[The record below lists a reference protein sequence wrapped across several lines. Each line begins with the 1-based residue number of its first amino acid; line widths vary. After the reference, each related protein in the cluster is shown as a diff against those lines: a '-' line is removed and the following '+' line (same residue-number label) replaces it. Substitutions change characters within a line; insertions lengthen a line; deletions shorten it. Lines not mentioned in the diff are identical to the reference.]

1 MTELGVQSAKLA
13 QVRGWGEG
21 LSSWE
26 FKLDSGVCLRGKTSV
41 CNQAGLTKDELK
53 PVLHFLHGNG
63 FASLTYAELL
73 MPLANDYQ
81 IFTQDVSG
89 HGLSGLDSTFVGWN
103 KTAERCL
110 QAAKQHLPKPQK
122 KIALAHSFGGCLT
135 ALMAAQSPQFF
146 DRLIILDPALFPP
159 KMLWLLRGMRLS
171 GLMTQVPMVK
181 QAKRRKTSWSSVEQA
196 RKYFTGR
203 GTFKGWTN
211 ESLACYLDHSLKT
224 DSTGFSHLI
233 CPPWMES
240 AIFASYPRG
249 LWKSLT
255 ELKVPT
261 TIVAGKDTLS
271 FFKQSYAHAARVN
284 DNINLLEVEGGH
296 CFMME
301 RPDEIADL
309 VKSLL
314 EQG

>member
-1 MTELGVQSAKLA
+1 MESEKLT
-13 QVRGWGEG
+13 RIRHWETG
-21 LSSWE
+21 LSQWK
-26 FKLDSGVCLRGKTSV
+26 FRLDTGLCLSGKTSIDSPM
-41 CNQAGLTKDELK
+41 QRMEEQK

-63 FASLTYAELL
+63 FASLSYAELL

-81 IFTQDVSG
+81 IFTQDASG
-89 HGLSGLDSTFVGWN
+89 HGLSGVDKVFVGWN
-103 KTAERCL
+103 KTAARCL
-110 QAAKQHLPKPQK
+110 EAAQQHLPQQQK
-122 KIALAHSFGGCLT
+122 KIGLAHSFGGCLT

-159 KMLWLLRGMRLS
+159 KMLWLLRGMRIS

-181 QAKRRKTSWSSVEQA
+181 QAKRRKTNWLNLELA

-203 GTFKGWTN
+203 GTFKGWTD

-224 DSTGFSHLI
+224 DTNGFSHLI

-240 AIFASYPRG
+240 AIFASYPKG

-255 ELKVPT
+255 ELEVPT
-261 TIVAGKDTLS
+261 TIVAGKETLP
-271 FFKQSYAHAARVN
+271 FFKQAYAHAARVN
-284 DNINLLEVEGGH
+284 KNINLIEVDGGH

-301 RPDEIADL
+301 RPEETAALIR
-309 VKSLL
+309 SLL
-314 EQG
+314 VQE